1 MRPRSRSGLP
11 VGRCCLESRPSSR
24 FWAGV
29 PESVMRGDLPLARE
43 QTTRNAG
50 RKRVPPW
57 SASRRTNARPS
68 LILTTQSFRCDS
80 THIPWCGLS
89 RCEVSFSQILGMVW
103 KQPSLIRILREY
115 ATCCSVRLKLWS
127 GENSMISVR
136 WNSMPTC
143 AGSVEFSNCSR
154 NGKIPEINL
163 GTSAHRLEWAS
174 INRAPGT
181 GTQTY
186 ALSSR
191 FSSFILESNW

>member
-1 MRPRSRSGLP
+1 METAEL
-11 VGRCCLESRPSSR
+11 
-24 FWAGV
+24 
-29 PESVMRGDLPLARE
+29 D
-43 QTTRNAG
+43 
-50 RKRVPPW
+50 
-57 SASRRTNARPS
+57 
-68 LILTTQSFRCDS
+68 
-80 THIPWCGLS
+80 
-89 RCEVSFSQILGMVW
+89 
-103 KQPSLIRILREY
+103 RILREY